1 MVLGD
6 NVESGSEMQAKVSAD
21 LLTTIFT
28 PYSPLHDG
36 AVIIRGDTIIGA
48 GCILPLSQAPLPDR
62 SLGTR
67 HRAAIG
73 LSQETD
79 AVVIV
84 VSEETST
91 ISVALTGRL
100 TRNLTPAQVRDLVS
114 GRPARSAAEQQP
126 VAELPA

>member
-1 MVLGD
+1 MTTSSRAPRCRPGLG
-6 NVESGSEMQAKVSAD
+6 GPPHHD
-21 LLTTIFT
+21 LHAILAAAR
-28 PYSPLHDG
+28 G

-48 GCILPLSQAPLPDR
+48 GAILPLSQAPLPDR

-91 ISVALTGRL
+91 ISVAVAGRL
-100 TRNLTPAQVRDLVS
+100 TRNFTPAQVRDLVS
-114 GRPARSAAEQQP
+114 GRPARTASEQP

>member
-1 MVLGD
+1 MVT
-6 NVESGSEMQAKVSAD
+6 V
-21 LLTTIFT
+21 LL
-28 PYSPLHDG
+28 PLHDG

-48 GCILPLSQAPLPDR
+48 GCILPLSQAPLADR

-73 LSQETD
+73 LSEETD

-91 ISVALTGRL
+91 ISMALAGRL
-100 TRNLTPAQVRDLVS
+100 TRNVTPAQLRDLIS
-114 GRPARSAAEQQP
+114 GRTARAGAEHA